1 METALI
7 LLFLLLVGPAA
18 VLWGVDSRDD
28 GERRRRRDA

>member
-1 METALI
+1 MAVALI

-28 GERRRRRDA
+28 GARRRDWS